1 MVDATLAEKYQ
12 ELVVTYMKGI
22 IKVGRW
28 RNANKMAAATLLEK
42 ITFYPTIDL
51 TYKFIKDLNFVP
63 NLSPQNL
70 AAIEIEKEFMLSH
83 GNIKHDFEVQ
93 AWAAETALREL
104 TDEAFE
110 KATREKLSM
119 TETRKGSL
127 EESQLKALVEFQE
140 KSRVASKAL

>member
-93 AWAAETALREL
+93 AWADETALREL
-104 TDEAFE
+104 TEEAFE